1 MNLPPLWNT
10 IISLAFLA
18 LGGIALYTM
27 LSIHGRRQAPDY
39 QRYARLHRWAG
50 WLFVALF
57 MVIFVFMLARIESY
71 WEESSARI
79 ALHVTLSIALFCLL
93 TIKVVIPRFFP
104 KLRKNMF
111 VLGTS
116 VYLLAFTL
124 VWITAGYYIIWKY
137 EDDPYISK
145 SSLAE
150 HMMDQGLGKELFINE
165 CATCHQLSEIMQ
177 TRSVT
182 SWEKV
187 VNRMIKLAEPRITA
201 DEGAQIL
208 NYLIQTHTPRV
219 PKKGSVMEKYCLPC
233 HQNPSEI
240 MTKRYSRSE
249 WLAIV
254 QQMRVYGPEVIPAD
268 KSGEIVDFLLETQQ
282 EAAE

>member
-1 MNLPPLWNT
+1 VNVPPLWNT
-10 IISLAFLA
+10 IISLVFLA

-27 LSIHGRRQAPDY
+27 LSIHGRLQAPDY

-50 WLFVALF
+50 WLFVGLF
-57 MVIFVFMLARIESY
+57 LVVFVFMLARIESY

-79 ALHVTLSIALFCLL
+79 ALHVTLAIALFCLL
-93 TIKVVIPRFFP
+93 TIKVLIPRFFP
-104 KLRKNMF
+104 KLLKNMF

-145 SSLAE
+145 ASLTE
-150 HMMDQGLGKELFINE
+150 HMMDQELGKELFIDE
-165 CATCHQLSEIMQ
+165 CGTCHQLSEIML

-182 SWEKV
+182 SWEEV
-187 VNRMIKLAEPRITA
+187 VNRMIKLAEPRITS

-208 NYLIQTHTPRV
+208 NYLIQTHTPKI
-219 PKKGSVMEKYCLPC
+219 PKEGSVMEKYCLPC
-233 HQNPSEI
+233 HQKPSEI
-240 MTKRYSRSE
+240 LRLRYSRSD
-249 WLAIV
+249 WLAVV
-254 QQMRVYGPEVIPAD
+254 QQMREYGPEIIPAD

-282 EAAE
+282 EATE